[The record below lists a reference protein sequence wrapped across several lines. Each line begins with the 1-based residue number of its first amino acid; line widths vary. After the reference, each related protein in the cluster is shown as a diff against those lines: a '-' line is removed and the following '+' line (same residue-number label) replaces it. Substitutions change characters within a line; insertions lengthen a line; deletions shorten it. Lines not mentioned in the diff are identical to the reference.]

1 MILYLDWILLLS
13 HWSGPVL
20 PEHCIC
26 SALVVQSMLQLPTRE
41 ESVSFYWDHKFIVFM
56 SATTGG
62 GNMGPFIATSLYY
75 YLLELDGQPIL
86 IYSKNE
92 LKSPNHISFLFP
104 GWLALQPMVPLD
116 WTISQPT
123 TTNTWRLQ
131 CFVFPGNVAV
141 VWLRCTLNVS
151 KEKEV
156 LYWCGTHHW
165 RVSHLFLTLFIKLHF
180 LPVHFTCDYR
190 FIFIGF
196 PLTCNAFNSNI

>member
-26 SALVVQSMLQLPTRE
+26 SALVVQSMSQLPTRE

-92 LKSPNHISFLFP
+92 LKSSNHISFLFP

-151 KEKEV
+151 KEKSV
-156 LYWCGTHHW
+156 ILMWYTPLKSFSFVFNLIYKATFSPCSLYM
-165 RVSHLFLTLFIKLHF
+165 RLQ
-180 LPVHFTCDYR
+180 VHFYWFSTHM
-190 FIFIGF
+190 
-196 PLTCNAFNSNI
+196 

>member
-13 HWSGPVL
+13 HWSRPVL

-26 SALVVQSMLQLPTRE
+26 SALVVQPMLQLPTRE

-62 GNMGPFIATSLYY
+62 GNMSPFIATSLYY

-92 LKSPNHISFLFP
+92 LKSSNHISFLFP

-156 LYWCGTHHW
+156 ILMWYTPLKSFSFVFNLIYKATFSPCSLYM
-165 RVSHLFLTLFIKLHF
+165 RLQ
-180 LPVHFTCDYR
+180 VHFYWFSTHM
-190 FIFIGF
+190 
-196 PLTCNAFNSNI
+196 

>member
-13 HWSGPVL
+13 HWSRPVL

-26 SALVVQSMLQLPTRE
+26 SALVVQPMLQLPTRE

-92 LKSPNHISFLFP
+92 LKSSNHISFLFP

-156 LYWCGTHHW
+156 ILMWYTPLKSFSFVFNLIYKATFSPCSLYM
-165 RVSHLFLTLFIKLHF
+165 RLQ
-180 LPVHFTCDYR
+180 VHFYWFSTHM
-190 FIFIGF
+190 
-196 PLTCNAFNSNI
+196 